1 MTDNIILTCCASEV
15 AQCTTPEEVLNT
27 LDKYELKNE
36 EWVYCCI
43 LASCMNRKEINLL
56 EKRLSAAEHV
66 RSM

>member
-1 MTDNIILTCCASEV
+1 MTNNIILTCCASDV
-15 AQCTTPEEVLNT
+15 AQCTTPEEVLNI

-56 EKRLSAAEHV
+56 EKQLSAIE
-66 RSM
+66 RTLSI

>member
-1 MTDNIILTCCASEV
+1 MTNDMILTYCASDV
-15 AQCTTPEEVLNT
+15 AQCTTPKEVLNI

-56 EKRLSAAEHV
+56 KK
-66 RSM
+66 